1 MSEELEEIVGCGVGC
16 TLAIPLLVGL
26 VASTVGA
33 FGVGVYEGCTGD
45 RVFGETS
52 SMLVAAGTAYATQV
66 LSGVITMDGEATMG
80 AIMFP
85 LGPVAGVAIYGA
97 GYGLGSLIS

>member
-1 MSEELEEIVGCGVGC
+1 MSKELEEMVEAGVGC
-16 TLAIPLLVGL
+16 TLVIPFLAGV

-52 SMLVAAGTAYATQV
+52 SMMVAGGTAYATQV
-66 LSGVITMDGEATMG
+66 LSGVMTMDDG
-80 AIMFP
+80 AAFGSIICPF
-85 LGPVAGVAIYGA
+85 GPVIGIAIYGA
-97 GYGLGSLIS
+97 GYGIGRLFS